1 MSKKLRT
8 DAVDHLFDAI
18 LSLQNREECYT
29 FFEDVC
35 TVNEL
40 LSLSQRFEVAKML
53 RDQKT
58 YLDIAEKTG
67 ASTATIS
74 RVNRSLNYGNDGYD
88 MVFSR
93 MQNTETDKKSHR
105 RTGTFAR
112 ACGFFDYFL
121 FFSALDL
128 SEVVVSMRRSM
139 MVFLT

>member
-8 DAVDHLFDAI
+8 EAVDHLFDPI
-18 LSLQNREECYT
+18 LSLQNKEECYT

-93 MQNTETDKKSHR
+93 LQDMDK
-105 RTGTFAR
+105 
-112 ACGFFDYFL
+112 
-121 FFSALDL
+121 
-128 SEVVVSMRRSM
+128 E
-139 MVFLT
+139 

>member
-8 DAVDHLFDAI
+8 EAVDQLFDAI
-18 LSLQNREECYT
+18 LCLENREECYR
-29 FFEDVC
+29 FFEDIA

-40 LSLSQRFEVAKML
+40 LSLSQRFEVARML
-53 RDQKT
+53 REQKT

-93 MQNTETDKKSHR
+93 MEEKHS
-105 RTGTFAR
+105 F
-112 ACGFFDYFL
+112 
-121 FFSALDL
+121 
-128 SEVVVSMRRSM
+128 
-139 MVFLT
+139 